1 VKDLAPATGAFSFG
15 AKYREGGFMLANTD
29 LADVNE
35 IYVGY
40 LLAGE
45 KWWDPEA
52 KAQFNRKYKGI
63 GAVRTAIQIERA
75 ERMVEEFLQWAKKH
89 KYSGTVKRV
98 WWTAR
103 PGVLARAVGREVDS
117 RKNPT
122 DILIQFSSGPTEGF
136 LGLSAKSTSGSGD
149 IGFKNPGVGTVE
161 AALKID
167 LGTVLTEA
175 VNTAVRKFRLPENS
189 KARKDAIRKS
199 PKVQAQTQE
208 MGSVVLHKV
217 RDIMYRKLDS
227 MSQAALRDY
236 ILSNWLDASNDL
248 YPPYV
253 KVTGMGDKPGKI
265 TAKVDDPLQN
275 EKLSA
280 IMSKPIALEK
290 VGNESIGVSAGGK
303 KILKM
308 RAKFESEKLASTIKF
323 SGDPWS

>member
-1 VKDLAPATGAFSFG
+1 MP
-15 AKYREGGFMLANTD
+15 ANTD

-40 LLAGE
+40 LLAGK
-45 KWWDPEA
+45 KWWDTEA
-52 KAQFNRKYKGI
+52 KAQFTRKSKVI
-63 GAVRTAIQIERA
+63 GAVRTALQIERA
-75 ERMVEEFLQWAKKH
+75 DRMVEEFLEWSKAH
-89 KYSGTVKRV
+89 NYSGKVKKV

-122 DILIQFSSGPTEGF
+122 DILILFTSGPSNGF
-136 LGLSAKSTSGSGD
+136 LGLSAKSTSGAGD

-161 AALKID
+161 ASLEID

-175 VNTAVRKFRLPENS
+175 VSTAVRKFKLPENS

-199 PKVQAQTQE
+199 PKIQAQTQD
-208 MGSVVLHKV
+208 MGSEVLHKV
-217 RDIMYRKLDS
+217 RDIMYKKLDTL
-227 MSQAALRDY
+227 SQAELRDY
-236 ILSNWLDASNDL
+236 ILTNWLDASSDL

-265 TAKVDDPLQN
+265 TAKVDNPLQN
-275 EKLSA
+275 EKLDA
-280 IMSKPIALEK
+280 IMSKSISIEK
-290 VGNESIGVSAGGK
+290 VGNESIGVSAGNK

>member
-1 VKDLAPATGAFSFG
+1 MAS
-15 AKYREGGFMLANTD
+15 NTD

-45 KWWDPEA
+45 KWWDAEA
-52 KAQFNRKYKGI
+52 RAQFNRKSKVI
-63 GAVRTAIQIERA
+63 GAQKTAMQIERA
-75 ERMVEEFLQWAKKH
+75 QRMVEEFLAWAKDH
-89 KYSGTVKRV
+89 KYTGKVQKV

-103 PGVLARAVGREVDS
+103 PGVLSRAVGREVDS

-122 DILIQFSSGPTEGF
+122 DILVKFGGGPAEGF

-149 IGFKNPGVGTVE
+149 IGFKNPGIGTVE
-161 AALKID
+161 AALNIE
-167 LGTVLTEA
+167 LGQVLTEA
-175 VNTAVRKFRLPENS
+175 VNTAVRKFKLPENS

-199 PKVQAQTQE
+199 PRVQTQTQD
-208 MGSVVLHKV
+208 MGSDVLRKI
-217 RDIMYRKLDS
+217 RDIMYRKMDT
-227 MSQAALRDY
+227 MTQAALRNY
-236 ILSNWLDASNDL
+236 ILKNWLDASNDL

-253 KVTGMGDKPGKI
+253 KVTGMGDKSGKI
-265 TAKVDDPLQN
+265 TAKVDDPLKN
-275 EKLSA
+275 DKLDA
-280 IMSKPIALEK
+280 VMGKPISLEK

-323 SGDPWS
+323 SGDPWN

>member
-1 VKDLAPATGAFSFG
+1 MP
-15 AKYREGGFMLANTD
+15 ANTD

-40 LLAGE
+40 LLAGG
-45 KWWDPEA
+45 KWWDADA
-52 KAQFNRKYKGI
+52 KAQFLRKSKTI
-63 GAVRTAIQIERA
+63 GAGRTALQIERA
-75 ERMVEEFLQWAKKH
+75 TRMVEEFIAWSKTH
-89 KYSGTVKRV
+89 KYSGKVRRV

-103 PGVLARAVGREVDS
+103 PGVLSRAVGREVDS

-122 DILIQFSSGPTEGF
+122 DILIQFTSGPADGF

-149 IGFKNPGVGTVE
+149 IGFKNPGIGTVE
-161 AALKID
+161 AALDIQ
-167 LGTVLTEA
+167 LGQVLTEA
-175 VNTAVRKFRLPENS
+175 VNTAVRKFKLPENS
-189 KARKDAIRKS
+189 KARKEAIRKS
-199 PKVQAQTQE
+199 PRVQAQTQE
-208 MGSVVLHKV
+208 MGSDVLARV
-217 RDIMYRKLDS
+217 RDIMYRKLDT
-227 MSQAALRDY
+227 MTQGALRDY
-236 ILSNWLDASNDL
+236 ILTNWLDASNDL

-253 KVTGMGDKPGKI
+253 KVTGMGDKPGRI
-265 TAKVDDPLQN
+265 TAKVDDPLKN

-280 IMSKPIALEK
+280 IMSKPITLQK

>member
-1 VKDLAPATGAFSFG
+1 MA
-15 AKYREGGFMLANTD
+15 ANTD

-45 KWWDPEA
+45 KWWDTEA
-52 KAQFNRKYKGI
+52 KAQFTRKSRVI
-63 GAVRTAIQIERA
+63 GAGRTAIQIERA
-75 ERMVEEFLQWAKKH
+75 GHMVDAFLSWAKEN
-89 KYSGTVKRV
+89 KYTGKVQKV

-103 PGVLARAVGREVDS
+103 PGVLSRAVGREVDS

-122 DILIQFSSGPTEGF
+122 DILVKFGSGPAGGF

-149 IGFKNPGVGTVE
+149 IGFKNPGIGTVE
-161 AALKID
+161 AALDIN

-175 VNTAVRKFRLPENS
+175 VNTAVRKFKLPENS

-208 MGSVVLHKV
+208 MGSEVLAKV
-217 RDIMYRKLDS
+217 RDIMYRKLDTLTQS
-227 MSQAALRDY
+227 ALREY
-236 ILSNWLDASNDL
+236 ILKNWLDASNDL

-265 TAKVDDPLQN
+265 TAKVDDPLKN
-275 EKLSA
+275 EKLTA
-280 IMSKPIALEK
+280 VMSKPITLQK

-323 SGDPWS
+323 SGDPWN